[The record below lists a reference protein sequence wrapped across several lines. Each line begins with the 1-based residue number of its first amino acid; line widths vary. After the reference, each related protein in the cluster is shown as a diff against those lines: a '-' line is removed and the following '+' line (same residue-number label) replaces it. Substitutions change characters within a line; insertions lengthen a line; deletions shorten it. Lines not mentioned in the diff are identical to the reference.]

1 MMALIS
7 FIVGIIAVIMTF
19 IEPVRLAGFAIG
31 MIALILSIIAGYQ
44 KEKKQSKDSPA
55 LEIGSIIISGAAVL
69 SYLIILFVR

>member
-1 MMALIS
+1 MMAIIS

-44 KEKKQSKDSPA
+44 KEKK
-55 LEIGSIIISGAAVL
+55 
-69 SYLIILFVR
+69 